1 MKYKWKHLTF
11 QLDEDA
17 NISTLIQNSLTTKQ
31 LVKTAAIVTP
41 LIYKKTPYG
50 FFEDLQEFFAKNN
63 LYLSNS
69 VLVYREKNLN
79 FLNRYF

>member
-1 MKYKWKHLTF
+1 MTF

>member
-1 MKYKWKHLTF
+1 M
-11 QLDEDA
+11 
-17 NISTLIQNSLTTKQ
+17 STLIQNSLTTKIDRQ

-50 FFEDLQEFFAKNN
+50 FFEDLQEFFAKNY

-69 VLVYREKNLN
+69 VLVYREKNFN
-79 FLNRYF
+79 FLNLYF